1 MEGIT
6 MRYGL
11 LKSGLD
17 AHTLGLSHLSQL
29 LNSCGIASIIADAKI
44 CDAVDEIEVPD
55 KYALLRKW
63 LCDNRITHLGFSYR
77 LDPSQAVRTFLR
89 LMERLSQDDDLS
101 RETEL
106 RHFYFAGL
114 PESCRLIRDEFQDR
128 IPTFEGDETPIE
140 TLRRLGVAEKLI
152 PKTMRENSA
161 YDDIRMQFG
170 KELISSELPASLKVP
185 LPYAYPAF
193 GSSRDRLVSRLEAA
207 REKRRLPLLRVHV
220 GPYDPDRAEAL
231 AQFSDWLKRLS
242 KGRFLDIVSVGSSQ
256 LSQSHFGEDWANLQN
271 GGGVPFNSEF
281 ELRAIREDASPMLVR
296 AYSGTKNI
304 ARMAEILEKNLN
316 MAWHALSFWWFN
328 RIDGR
333 GPLSVR
339 QGLKEHVE
347 AISAIARH
355 NKPFEPNIPHHFA
368 FRGSDDVSYVV
379 SAYVAAKTARS
390 LGIRHL
396 ILQNMLNTPR
406 STWGL
411 RDLAKSRVML
421 KLLRSLESSRFRVI
435 YQPRAGLDF
444 FSPDLEKA
452 KRQLAAVTA
461 LMQDVE
467 PENPESPQ
475 IIHVVSFSE
484 ARFLADPAVI
494 DESLRITRASLAE
507 YPGFRRRYNLTDFI
521 NGREVHQ
528 QTEELWQDALHMI
541 RDMERNIPDLTT
553 PDGLYR
559 IFHAGYF
566 PVPFLWEGRDEFPHA
581 VSWSTGLKDGGVH
594 VLTADGGKMKMR
606 QRLERIHAALEH
618 PPE

>member
-1 MEGIT
+1 

-29 LNSCGIASIIADAKI
+29 LNSCGFTSIIADAEI
-44 CDAVDEIEVPD
+44 CAAVDEIEVSE

-63 LCDNRITHLGFSYR
+63 LTDNRITHLGFSYR

-89 LMERLSQDDDLS
+89 LMERLTQDDLLS
-101 RETEL
+101 NETGP
-106 RHFYFAGL
+106 RRFYFAGL
-114 PESCRLIRDEFQDR
+114 PESCRRIRDEFQGR

-140 TLRRLGVAEKLI
+140 TLRRLDVPEKLI

-161 YDDIRMQFG
+161 YDDIRLQFG
-170 KELISSELPASLKVP
+170 KELIASERPASLKAP
-185 LPYAYPAF
+185 LPFTYPAF
-193 GSSRDRLVSRLEAA
+193 GSSQDLLVSRLAA
-207 REKRRLPLLRVHV
+207 AHEKQRLPLLRVHV

-231 AQFSDWLKRLS
+231 ARFSDWLKRLAQ
-242 KGRFLDIVSVGSSQ
+242 GRFLDVVSVGSSQ
-256 LSQSHFGEDWANLQN
+256 LSQSHFGEDWGNLQN

-304 ARMAEILEKNLN
+304 ARMADILEKNLN

-339 QGLKEHVE
+339 QGLTEHLE
-347 AISAIARH
+347 AISTIARR
-355 NKPFEPNIPHHFA
+355 NKPFEPNVPHHFA
-368 FRGSDDVSYVV
+368 FRGSDDISYVV

-421 KLLRSLESSRFRVI
+421 KLLRSLESPRFHII

-452 KRQLAAVTA
+452 KQQLAAVTA

-507 YPGFRRRYNLTDFI
+507 YPGFRRRFQLADFI
-521 NGREVHQ
+521 NGREVRQ
-528 QTEELWQDALHMI
+528 QTEELWEDAFSLIRHM
-541 RDMERNIPDLTT
+541 EKHIPDLTT
-553 PDGLYR
+553 PEGLYR
-559 IFHAGYF
+559 IFQTGYF

-581 VSWSTGLKDGGVH
+581 VNWNTGLKDGGVH

-606 QRLERIHAALEH
+606 QRLDRIHAALAQ
-618 PPE
+618 PPA